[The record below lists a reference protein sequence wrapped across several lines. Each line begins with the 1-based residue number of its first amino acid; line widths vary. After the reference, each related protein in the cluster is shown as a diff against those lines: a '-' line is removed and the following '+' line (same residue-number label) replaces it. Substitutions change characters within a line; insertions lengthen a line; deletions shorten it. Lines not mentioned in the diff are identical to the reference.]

1 MAIKKVI
8 IIDANIKAAEKNLN
22 EVNELLELQDEALQ
36 RITKDLKNYENQL
49 EQTSAKD
56 LNKRKDLNK
65 QIKQTKKELTSEK
78 KALTELKGKRTEA
91 TKSLSEAKAEAL
103 DFGGALQA
111 VDGQTGGAVSGL
123 MALKGGVLNLGKSFK
138 TLDGILKLSLLGL
151 FVTTI
156 AAVTSAFKAS
166 EEGQERFTKLIKQ
179 GQVAINNIVDILSDF
194 GTSILNVGKGLLKLA
209 KGDLSGMAVAFNDAK
224 TNINDATDAIKN
236 FGEETQKEMKIAGQI
251 ADQRAKAHHI
261 ERDIIVERAKA
272 NREINNI
279 RLEAEKR
286 DKYNATERVALLR
299 KAQKIEEDITLKEI
313 EAKKLVIAAQE
324 QEMTLSKNTI
334 EDKDKLAKLQA
345 ELINLDT
352 KKLRSQR
359 LLQTQ
364 ITTAANQEKAEKE
377 QKKKEEQQ
385 ELVDMVLAATDKET
399 KRQQAIR
406 DVQTAFKTMVDE
418 ENAITE
424 QAKAELEKEKAIAEL
439 DELQASLEQR
449 NDIINYWDNQIIK
462 AKLLDKKNNDLILK
476 AKLKSELDYVS
487 AIGGAIGAL
496 GGLFEKGTAAAK
508 AAALAEILIKTGV
521 GYVQGLDIAQKSAA
535 GTGPAAAF
543 AFPAF
548 YATQIAAVLGA
559 VGQAKNILTQVKG
572 GGSASSGTPSAPS
585 IGGSA
590 SASVPSTPPAFN
602 IVGASSENQLAGA
615 IGSQTQQPVKAFVVA
630 NDVTTAQSLDRN
642 IVEGASIG

>member
-1 MAIKKVI
+1 MGIKKVI

-22 EVNELLELQDEALQ
+22 EVNELLELQDEALK
-36 RITKDLKNYENQL
+36 RINKDLKNYENQL

-56 LNKRKDLNK
+56 LNRRKDLNE
-65 QIKQTKKELTSEK
+65 QIKKTRKELTSEK

-91 TKSLSEAKAEAL
+91 TKALSEAKSEAV

-151 FVTTI
+151 FVTI
-156 AAVTSAFKAS
+156 IGSVVAAFKRS
-166 EEGQERFTKLIKQ
+166 EEGQERFIKLFKQ
-179 GQVAINNIVDILSDF
+179 SQVAINNVLDILSDF

-209 KGDLSGMAVAFNDAK
+209 KGDLKGMALAFNDAK
-224 TNINDATDAIKN
+224 ENINDAANAIKN
-236 FGEETQKEMKIAGQI
+236 FGEETQKEIKIAGQI

-272 NREINNI
+272 NREINDI

-299 KAQKIEEDITLKEI
+299 KAQKIEEDITKKEI
-313 EAKKLVIAAQE
+313 KAKKLVIDAQV
-324 QEMTLSKNTI
+324 QEMSLGKNTI
-334 EDKDKLAKLQA
+334 QQKDELAKLQA
-345 ELINLDT
+345 QLIELDT

-377 QKKKEEQQ
+377 KKKKEEQQ

-399 KRQQAIR
+399 KRQKAIR
-406 DVQTAFKTMVDE
+406 DVQNAYKQTIKE
-418 ENAITE
+418 EDAET
-424 QAKAELEKEKAIAEL
+424 ELEKIELDKEKAIAEL
-439 DELQASLEQR
+439 DKLNATKEQR
-449 NDIINYWDNQIIK
+449 ANIIAYWDGKITEAEEKETKKRK
-462 AKLLDKKNNDLILK
+462 ALQDKVEAAKVESAMRGMALIQEIAGKGSAVGK
-476 AKLKSELDYVS
+476 AM
-487 AIGGAIGAL
+487 AIGQATISGIEGVQNA
-496 GGLFEKGTAAAK
+496 FTTAS
-508 AAALAEILIKTGV
+508 
-521 GYVQGLDIAQKSAA
+521 KSPI
-535 GTGPAAAF
+535 TTF
-543 AFPAF
+543 FPAYPF
-548 YATQIAAVLGA
+548 IQAGLAGSFSALQIKKIASTSADGKGSAPSPV
-559 VGQAKNILTQVKG
+559 VSG
-572 GGSASSGTPSAPS
+572 GGSATPV
-585 IGGSA
+585 
-590 SASVPSTPPAFN
+590 VPSTPPAFN
-602 IVGASSENQLAGA
+602 IVGSGGANQLAGA
-615 IGSQTQQPVKAFVVA
+615 IGEQTQQPVKAFVVA